1 MPPPGTN
8 TQAPGL
14 VSGQTPTAQP
24 GLVSGQTPT
33 AQPGLVSGQTPTAQ
47 PGFVSGQTPT
57 AQPGLVSGQTPTA
70 QPGLVSGKI
79 PTAQPDLVS
88 GQTPTAQPGLV
99 SGQTPT
105 AQPGLVSGQTPTA
118 QPGLVSGQ
126 TPTAQPGLVSGQSP
140 TAQPGLV
147 SGQTP
152 TAQPSL
158 VSGWT
163 PTKKPQDGAGKTTVV
178 VIGSTPLPY
187 TCKNGW
193 SDFMNVDSPGVA
205 KSWEDAGPGDYESI
219 KELRNYYSF
228 CANPI
233 GIKCQT
239 AADHQPYQNNI
250 FDVGVTCDLSYGLK
264 CLNSA
269 QGGFDCSDYE
279 VSVNC
284 DCGRK
289 LLFLFL
295 LMENNY
301 FVYSLLITV
310 NNNKVDVANILENN

>member
-1 MPPPGTN
+1 MYQLSVPPSYLTTSTLPPPGTN

-14 VSGQTPTAQP
+14 VSGQTPTAHP
-24 GLVSGQTPT
+24 G
-33 AQPGLVSGQTPTAQ
+33 
-47 PGFVSGQTPT
+47 
-57 AQPGLVSGQTPTA
+57 
-70 QPGLVSGKI
+70 
-79 PTAQPDLVS
+79 LVS

-126 TPTAQPGLVSGQSP
+126 TPTAQPGLVSGQTPTAQPGLVSGQTP

-163 PTKKPQDGAGKTTVV
+163 PTKRPQDGGGKTTVAST
-178 VIGSTPLPY
+178 GSTPLPY

-193 SDFMNVDSPGVA
+193 SDFMNIDSPSVA
-205 KSWEDAGPGDYESI
+205 KPWEDAGPGDYESL
-219 KELRNYYSF
+219 KELRHYYSF

-239 AADHQPYQNNI
+239 VADHLPYTMSRDYDQI
-250 FDVGVTCDLSYGLK
+250 CDLSYGFK

-269 QGGFDCSDYE
+269 QGGFPCADYE
-279 VSVNC
+279 ISVNC

-289 LLFLFL
+289 LSICFF
-295 LMENNY
+295 
-301 FVYSLLITV
+301 FVLQLC
-310 NNNKVDVANILENN
+310 